1 MMMVTMR
8 QQVQSK
14 YGWDQ
19 RHPRFAWGGGGSD
32 CHQWPM
38 LFLKKYQSNQDDDDH
53 YDCDDDDDD
62 IDYCKTIML
71 NFFATEVDHGK
82 GRANR

>member
-1 MMMVTMR
+1 MIMIMMMVTMR
-8 QQVQSK
+8 EQVQSK

-38 LFLKKYQSNQDDDDH
+38 LFLKKYQSNQDDDDDH
-53 YDCDDDDDD
+53 DDGGGPLVVMMMMMV
-62 IDYCKTIML
+62 IIVKPP
-71 NFFATEVDHGK
+71 G
-82 GRANR
+82 